1 MYAGEMDPTLGLF
14 SDEVSFRLK
23 SCVNSQSI
31 KLAVLIQFGVLFAM
45 HAVIANFF
53 FWNHEFTSICSI
65 GSYAISSIPIR
76 LRENP

>member
-53 FWNHEFTSICSI
+53 F
-65 GSYAISSIPIR
+65 
-76 LRENP
+76 